1 MAVIF
6 HQMAQI
12 GKDIIQALH
21 YLEQDGLVAIPT
33 ETVYGLAA
41 NAFSANAVTKIFVA
55 KNRPS
60 FNPLIT
66 HTHDIER
73 VKEYVKKPPEMAV
86 ALAKVFWPGPL
97 TLLLPKKDIIPDIVT
112 SGSDHVAVRIPS
124 HPLTL
129 ELLGKLDFPLAA
141 PSANPFGYISP
152 TRPAHV
158 EEQLGDRIDYILD
171 GGECAVGIES
181 TIVGF
186 EDGQLIIYRL
196 GGTSQEAIE
205 DVVGKANV
213 KISQKVEENLN
224 PKAPGMLKSHYAPG
238 KKVLIGNLSELLGQ
252 HDKDKVAIISL
263 KDYYPQVPNERQVA
277 LSVVGDLNEAAQGL
291 FSALRELD
299 KLPVEYILAEPMPEY
314 GLGKAINDRLQRAAA
329 DKG

>member
-1 MAVIF
+1 
-6 HQMAQI
+6 MAQI
-12 GKDIIQALH
+12 GKDIVQAIH
-21 YLEQDGLVAIPT
+21 YLQDDGLVAIPT

-41 NAFSANAVTKIFVA
+41 NAFSANAVSKIFAA

-73 VKEYVKKPPEMAV
+73 VERYVKQIPRMAFQ
-86 ALAKVFWPGPL
+86 LAHAFWPGPL
-97 TLLLPKKDIIPDIVT
+97 TLLLPKKDIIPDLVT
-112 SGSDHVAVRIPS
+112 AGSEHVAVRIPN

-129 ELLGKLDFPLAA
+129 ALLEKLDFPLAA

-158 EEQLGDRIDYILD
+158 EEQLGDKIDYILD

-186 EDGQLIIYRL
+186 ENEQLVIYRL

-205 DVVGKANV
+205 EIVGKANV
-213 KISQKVEENLN
+213 RIHAKLEGNLD

-238 KKVLIGNLSELLGQ
+238 KKVVVGNLGDLLG
-252 HDKDKVAIISL
+252 KYNKEEVAIISL
-263 KDYYPQVPNERQVA
+263 KDYYPQVANERQVA

-299 KLPVEYILAEPMPEY
+299 KLPVKYILAEYMPEY

-329 DKG
+329 EKE

>member
-1 MAVIF
+1 
-6 HQMAQI
+6 MAQI
-12 GKDIIQALH
+12 GKDIVQAMQ
-21 YLEQDGLVAIPT
+21 YLQEDGLVAIPT

-41 NAFSANAVTKIFVA
+41 NAFSANAVAKIFVA

-66 HTHDIER
+66 HTHDVEQ
-73 VKEYVKKPPEMAV
+73 VKRYVKQMPEV
-86 ALAKVFWPGPL
+86 AIQLSKTFWPGPL

-112 SGSDHVAVRIPS
+112 AGSESVAVRIPN

-129 ELLGKLDFPLAA
+129 ELLKKLDFPLAA

-152 TRPAHV
+152 TRAAHV

-171 GGECAVGIES
+171 GGECTVGIES

-186 EDGQLIIYRL
+186 EEKQVVIYRL
-196 GGTSQEAIE
+196 GGASLEAIE
-205 DVVGKANV
+205 EIVGRAN
-213 KISQKVEENLN
+213 ISMHPQVEDNLN
-224 PKAPGMLKSHYAPG
+224 PQAPGMLKSHYAPK
-238 KKVLIGNLSELLGQ
+238 KKVIVGNISNLLNSY
-252 HDKDKVAIISL
+252 DKQDIALISL
-263 KDYYPQVPNERQVA
+263 KDYYPQISDKHQVA
-277 LSVVGDLNEAAQGL
+277 LSVVGDLNEAAQQL

-299 KLPVEYILAEPMPEY
+299 KLPVKYIIAEPMPEY

-329 DKG
+329 EKE